1 MRGSTISSFGLG
13 LTLTVALML
22 AVSANAAPKKKVA
35 AKAATNSEYSTK
47 MSFEGAAIKGKV
59 QSGSLRKIVVENDK
73 SIDDLLGVRKHFD
86 DREGTEKGRVT
97 TW

>member
-1 MRGSTISSFGLG
+1 MRGLLILSVL
-13 LTLTVALML
+13 LTMT
-22 AVSANAAPKKKVA
+22 SAGFAAPVSKRATTA
-35 AKAATNSEYSTK
+35 ATKKAAQSTPSEYSTK

-73 SIDDLLGVRKHFD
+73 SLDDLLGVRKHFD
-86 DREGTEKGRVT
+86 DREQTEKGRVT

>member
-1 MRGSTISSFGLG
+1 MRGSMISSFGLG
-13 LTLTVALML
+13 LTLTLALMM
-22 AVSANAAPKKKVA
+22 AVSASAAPKKKVA
-35 AKAATNSEYSTK
+35 AKAATSEYSTK

-86 DREGTEKGRVT
+86 DREGAEKGRVT